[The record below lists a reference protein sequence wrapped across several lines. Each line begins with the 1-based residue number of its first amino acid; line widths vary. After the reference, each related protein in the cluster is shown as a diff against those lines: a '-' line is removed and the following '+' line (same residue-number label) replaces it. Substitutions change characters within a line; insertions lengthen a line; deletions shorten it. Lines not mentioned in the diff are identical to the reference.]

1 MFCWQFTENFYVIQF
16 VDGIAL
22 VPNNWLRTS
31 EDQKQQVCFYPNY
44 NVKKRLNKAIQSKEA
59 PDLKNV
65 QAGWAMYDV
74 LRIFASAGISTII
87 Y

>member
-1 MFCWQFTENFYVIQF
+1 M
-16 VDGIAL
+16 
-22 VPNNWLRTS
+22 S

-44 NVKKRLNKAIQSKEA
+44 NVKKRLNKAIQNKEM

-74 LRIFASAGISTII
+74 LRIFASAGTYTII
-87 Y
+87 TEICLSFFFMFK